1 MSTSKN
7 KGLDRDRKSSS
18 IINAGA
24 QSLQGTKKAGGHRRN
39 NTMAGTVP
47 ASNFPTDR
55 EIEDFQS

>member
-1 MSTSKN
+1 MSTSKMS
-7 KGLDRDRKSSS
+7 KDRKSGS
-18 IINAGA
+18 IIGNAGA

-55 EIEDFQS
+55 EIEDF

>member
-1 MSTSKN
+1 MSK
-7 KGLDRDRKSSS
+7 DRKSGS
-18 IINAGA
+18 IIGNAGA

-55 EIEDFQS
+55 EIEDF